1 LAVKISVVGLGK
13 LGAPLCAVLASKGHD
28 VVGVDLNPA
37 FVDAIN
43 AGRAP
48 VSEPGLADLVSANA
62 SRLRATSDFKDAV
75 TETDATFVIV
85 PTPSEEDGTFSLKY
99 VLAAMQS
106 VGQAIAAKSS
116 YHLVTL
122 TSTVMPGA
130 TDLHVLP
137 ALESA
142 SGKRCGAEF
151 GVCYS
156 PEFIALGSVI
166 RDMLHPDMILIG
178 ESDSRAGD
186 MLATIQQSVAETNPP
201 VVRMNFVNAEL
212 TKIAVNTYVTTKI
225 SYANMLAR
233 VCEQI
238 AGADA
243 DVVTQALGLDSRI
256 GKKYLKGAV
265 GYGGPCFPRDNRAFA
280 ALARHSGTPATLAEA
295 TDTTNNEQTSY
306 LAQLIDN
313 TLSDIEGGVV
323 AILGLSYKPN
333 TDVVEASPG
342 LDLARALLDRDL
354 TVIAHDPAAMD
365 NARRVGPSG
374 LTFAATADDAIAQA
388 DTIILLVGW
397 DVYRGLSPQLLKGK
411 SRRAT
416 IIDCWRML
424 DAATFGQVADYIALG
439 KGPTTPALTR

>member
-1 LAVKISVVGLGK
+1 MKISVVGLGK

-37 FVDAIN
+37 LVDAMN

-48 VSEPGLADLVSANA
+48 VNEPGLADLIAANA
-62 SRLRATSDFKDAV
+62 SRLRATSDVKDAV
-75 TETDATFVIV
+75 AATDATFVIV

-106 VGQAIAAKSS
+106 IGQAIAAKSS

-243 DVVTQALGLDSRI
+243 DVVTQALGMDSRI

-342 LDLARALLDRDL
+342 LDLARALLERGL
-354 TVIAHDPAAMD
+354 TVVAHDPAAMD

-374 LTFAATADDAIAQA
+374 LAFAASADEAIAQA

-397 DVYRGLSPQLLKGK
+397 DAYRGLSPQLLAGK
-411 SRRAT
+411 TRRAT

-424 DAATFGQVADYIALG
+424 DAAAFAHVADYIALG
-439 KGPTTPALTR
+439 KGPATPALTR